1 MKTKLTPLE
10 IQQQRF
16 ATGFRGYSTAE
27 VDSFLDHA
35 ADTIETLMME
45 NESLK
50 EKNLQLGQ
58 ENQDFRA
65 REESF
70 KRVMLNSQKVLEQ
83 MNENAR
89 KSSEVMVAQAE
100 VDAERIIQSAHHT
113 LARMHEEISELKRQ
127 KIHFRTQLR
136 AMIQVHGELLDL
148 TEAEQDETT
157 PRRDSKG
164 DDTEAVWDTGIERAY
179 D

>member
-16 ATGFRGYSTAE
+16 TTSFRGYNTVE
-27 VDSFLDHA
+27 VDSFLDQA
-35 ADTIETLMME
+35 ADTIEALMTE
-45 NESLK
+45 SESLR

-83 MNENAR
+83 MKDNAR

-100 VDAERIIQSAHHT
+100 VDAERIIQSAHNK
-113 LARMHEEISELKRQ
+113 LARMHEEINELKRQ
-127 KIHFRTQLR
+127 KIQFKAQLKS
-136 AMIQVHGELLDL
+136 MIQSHAELLEIGEIEQIDIRI
-148 TEAEQDETT
+148 TEPLCDEEVSQI
-157 PRRDSKG
+157 DC
-164 DDTEAVWDTGIERAY
+164 V
-179 D
+179 

>member
-16 ATGFRGYSTAE
+16 ATSFRGYNTVE
-27 VDSFLDHA
+27 VDSFLDQA
-35 ADTIETLMME
+35 ADTIEALMTE
-45 NESLK
+45 CEALR

-83 MNENAR
+83 MKDNAR
-89 KSSEVMVAQAE
+89 KSSEVLVAQAE
-100 VDAERIIQSAHHT
+100 VDAERIIQSAHNK
-113 LARMHEEISELKRQ
+113 LARMHEEINELKRQ
-127 KIHFRTQLR
+127 KIQFKAQLKS
-136 AMIQVHGELLDL
+136 MIQSHAELLEIGEIEQIDIRI
-148 TEAEQDETT
+148 TEPLCDEEVSQI
-157 PRRDSKG
+157 DC
-164 DDTEAVWDTGIERAY
+164 V
-179 D
+179 

>member
-1 MKTKLTPLE
+1 MKPKLTPLE

-16 ATGFRGYSTAE
+16 TTGFRGYNTAE

-35 ADTIETLMME
+35 ADTIESLMME

-50 EKNLQLGQ
+50 EKNLQLNQ

-100 VDAERIIQSAHHT
+100 VDAERIIRSAHQT
-113 LARMHEEISELKRQ
+113 LARMHEEINELKRQ

-136 AMIQVHGELLDL
+136 AMIKSHGELLEL
-148 TEAEQDETT
+148 TEADQVHFPAVDVNDGAHDAVFEQIAE
-157 PRRDSKG
+157 
-164 DDTEAVWDTGIERAY
+164 
-179 D
+179 